1 MPWTPSIP
9 EGQFAAFIFDCDGTL
24 ADTMPAHYIAWCRAL
39 KEHAVFFPEP
49 LFYSL
54 GGVPTHRI
62 VEILNERNGLSLQ
75 VDPLVR
81 HKEAIF
87 LELSEQIAPIHEV
100 VAIARLHHGTKP
112 LAVASGGHRHI
123 VQKTLETIQVSHLF
137 ETVVGSEDYV
147 NGKPA
152 PDPFLE
158 AARRLGVA
166 PEQCLVFE
174 DTETGQTAAHAAGMQ
189 CVLVPPAH
197 LRA

>member
-1 MPWTPSIP
+1 
-9 EGQFAAFIFDCDGTL
+9 
-24 ADTMPAHYIAWCRAL
+24 
-39 KEHAVFFPEP
+39 
-49 LFYSL
+49 
-54 GGVPTHRI
+54 
-62 VEILNERNGLSLQ
+62 
-75 VDPLVR
+75 
-81 HKEAIF
+81 
-87 LELSEQIAPIHEV
+87 